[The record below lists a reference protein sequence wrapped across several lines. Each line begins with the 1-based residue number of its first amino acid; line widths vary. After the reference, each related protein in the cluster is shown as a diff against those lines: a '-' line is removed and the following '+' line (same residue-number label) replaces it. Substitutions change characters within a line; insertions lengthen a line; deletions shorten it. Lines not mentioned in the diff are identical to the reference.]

1 VKPVDILSAGIHRYL
16 RLVRAE
22 FPITGR
28 WIFKAFEFVKD
39 FTEDPRRSGGP
50 GGASSSYKLTTI

>member
-1 VKPVDILSAGIHRYL
+1 VKPLDIVSAGIQRYL
-16 RLVRAE
+16 RRMRAE
-22 FPITGR
+22 FPITGG
-28 WIFKAFEFVKD
+28 WICKPFEFVKD